1 MRPNRFPTAWPQ
13 RTRSGELTSDGGP
26 GVGMVFAHLEPMRRP
41 VLVAF
46 ALAAITVAG
55 ATACAQRKATDA
67 AAAAVKAA
75 LAGRPPKGVTR
86 EIWQT
91 AARFYTARHGA
102 PAWVDGR
109 QPNKRSAAAIASL
122 DRARLHALDPA
133 DYDAAALV
141 AERAA
146 LADSK
151 VTDEDTRRAPS
162 LAGFDLH
169 VTTAMLT
176 LARDVAV
183 GRRSPASLDSRWKA
197 RRQPPDLAAGLA
209 GAIDGNLDAWLDV
222 VRPVHPEYGQ
232 LQQALRNLAGVQQ
245 RGGWPRVD
253 GRALASRR
261 SSAAVIPLRQRLAAA
276 GFLDEASGG
285 SKSAVYDETVDA
297 GVRAFQ
303 EHHGVKATGTVD
315 AATAAA
321 MNVSVDDRLAQIGLN
336 LERWRWMPDD
346 LGARHLLV
354 NIPQFLVTAR
364 ESGKPV
370 LDIRVVVGK
379 VGNNTPV
386 FSGEMQ
392 TVVFSPYWNIP
403 ENILAGETA
412 PAVIKDRNFLAR
424 NNMEVLRVN
433 PRGAERVSVDD
444 IDWSDTESLKQFSV
458 RQRPGAQNA
467 LGHVKFLFPNP
478 YDVYL
483 HDTPSD
489 SLFSRQGRALSHGC
503 VRVEEPETL
512 AIYVLRGYDA
522 WPAERIL
529 TAMHSGDEQHVKLKT
544 SIPVH
549 IVYFTAWV
557 DDDGGMHFQNDVYG
571 YDARQKRQHH
581 D

>member
-1 MRPNRFPTAWPQ
+1 M
-13 RTRSGELTSDGGP
+13 
-26 GVGMVFAHLEPMRRP
+26 
-41 VLVAF
+41 
-46 ALAAITVAG
+46 
-55 ATACAQRKATDA
+55 DA
-67 AAAAVKAA
+67 VAAAVTTA

-91 AARFYTARHGA
+91 AARFYTARQGA

-133 DYDAAALV
+133 DYAAAALV
-141 AERAA
+141 AERTA
-146 LADSK
+146 LADLK
-151 VTDEDTRRAPS
+151 DTDDNARRAQP
-162 LAGFDLH
+162 LAGFELH
-169 VTTAMLT
+169 LTMAMLL
-176 LARDVAV
+176 LAHDVAV
-183 GRRSPASLDSRWKA
+183 GRTSPASIDSRWKA
-197 RRQPPDLAAGLA
+197 RRQPPDLALA
-209 GAIDGNLDAWLDV
+209 LEGATDGNFDTWLDV
-222 VRPVHPEYGQ
+222 VRPVHPEYAQ
-232 LQQALRNLAGVQQ
+232 LQQALRNLTGVQQ

-253 GRALASRR
+253 SRALASRR
-261 SSAAVIPLRQRLAAA
+261 ASAAVIPLRQHLAAA
-276 GFLDEASGG
+276 GFLTEKTGAST
-285 SKSAVYDETVDA
+285 SPVYDATVDA
-297 GVRAFQ
+297 GVKAFQ
-303 EHHGVKATGTVD
+303 EHHGLKATGTVD
-315 AATAAA
+315 AATATA
-321 MNVSVDDRLAQIGLN
+321 MNVSVADRIAQVGLN

-354 NIPQFLVTAR
+354 NIPQYLVVAR
-364 ESGKPV
+364 EAGKPV

-386 FSGEMQ
+386 FSGEME

-403 ENILAGETA
+403 ETILAGETA
-412 PAVIKDRNFLAR
+412 PAVMKDRNFLAK
-424 NNMEVLRVN
+424 NNIEVLRVST
-433 PRGAERVSVDD
+433 RGAERVNADD
-444 IDWSDTESLKQFSV
+444 IDWSDTESLKQLSV

-512 AIYVLRGYDA
+512 ASYVLRDYPE
-522 WPAERIL
+522 WPMERIL
-529 TAMHSGDEQHVKLKT
+529 TAMHSGNEQHVKLKA

-557 DDDGGMHFQNDVYG
+557 DDAGGMHFQQDVYG
-571 YDARQKRQHH
+571 YDARQRRP
-581 D
+581 